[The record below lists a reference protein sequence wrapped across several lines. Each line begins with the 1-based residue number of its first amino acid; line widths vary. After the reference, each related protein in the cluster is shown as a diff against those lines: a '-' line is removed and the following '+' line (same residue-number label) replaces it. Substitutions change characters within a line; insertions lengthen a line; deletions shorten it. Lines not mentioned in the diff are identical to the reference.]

1 MIVKKA
7 SKRLHILRVLKRA
20 EIPPHELI
28 LIYYALIRSVL
39 EYCCIVWHNNLPA
52 YLADSI
58 ERVQKRALNII
69 LPGRSYYIRSFESA
83 PLFSPRWE
91 MRCFVRKNDKK
102 ITDGNRLSYFS
113 PQTRENV
120 NYDLCNSNNWSL
132 FKCRT
137 DRFQK
142 SFSPSMIRVLNMS
155 SWHIFKYVIYTFLTS
170 KFLNCKY
177 SIKYIVSEPTA
188 RSAVRGY

>member
-7 SKRLHILRVLKRA
+7 SKGFHILRVLKRDG
-20 EIPPHELI
+20 IPPHELI

-58 ERVQKRALNII
+58 ERVQKRAPNII
-69 LPGRSYYIRSFESA
+69 LPGMSSYREALSRLHCSRLDERRDALCERTI
-83 PLFSPRWE
+83 
-91 MRCFVRKNDKK
+91 KK
-102 ITDGNRLSYFS
+102 ITDGNRLFYLL

-120 NYDLCNSNNWSL
+120 NYDLRNANNWSL

-142 SFSPSMIRVLNMS
+142 SFFPSMIRVLN
-155 SWHIFKYVIYTFLTS
+155 IYVIMTHDTFL
-170 KFLNCKY
+170 N
-177 SIKYIVSEPTA
+177 I
-188 RSAVRGY
+188 